1 MKKYII
7 TVFSII
13 LVLLVFD
20 WLYFYE
26 GMYFD
31 FGKEKTTEYFMKV
44 DGEEIYMKNGDT
56 FTPYE
61 IRGVNLGSGL
71 PGEWATSF
79 AIDKETYLRWFG
91 YIQEMGA
98 NTIRVYTIQS
108 NTFYDAFYEYNKDNK
123 NPLYML
129 HGVWVN
135 DYVLNSHRDA
145 YSKDFYD
152 TFLEHS
158 KIMVDVIHGN
168 RKLSSGRVASAG
180 YGTYKKDISDWVIG
194 YILGVEWDDS
204 TVSYTDDLYKDQE
217 DYSSYSGKYMYTSPE
232 ATPFE
237 TMLTMVGDKT
247 IEYETER
254 YGEQRLLAFS
264 NWPTTDPF
272 EYPQIITD
280 FFMKCAQVDVEHIK
294 TTDAFLSGQFVS
306 YHVYPYYPYYLSF
319 AEDWSVFGI
328 ESKDSFRDEQGRV
341 NAYKAYL
348 TMLNNHHTMPVVI
361 SEFGVSTGR
370 GMAQV
375 DKDTGRNQGNTS
387 EQAQGQALVDCWED
401 IKTSGCNGGCV
412 FTWQDEWFK
421 RTWNTMHA
429 VNLTR
434 TAYWSDYQTNEQ
446 YFGLLSFDPGKEKS
460 VCYVDGDVSEWTEND
475 KIQSRS
481 TELSVKYD
489 EKFMYFLVKK
499 DGLDFENE
507 VLYIPLDV
515 TPKTGSNYCKN
526 FDVKFDRDA
535 DFVIVLNG
543 KDNSRI
549 MVQERYDALRST
561 YSKDIYKFDTYFKNN
576 IPEKKSPKFVTIELI
591 LRTAIALSPETKET
605 VAESY
610 ETGKLLYGNANP
622 KSKEFN
628 SLADFCSSGDYIE
641 IKLPWQIMNFA
652 DPSKMEIHDD
662 YYDGNYGIEYIDI
675 DKMYAGIGMGDKRI
689 ELNEIKLQ
697 GWVNKVTYHERLKQ
711 SYYIMQGLWKGRE

>member
-1 MKKYII
+1 MKKFII
-7 TVFSII
+7 IISIII
-13 LVLLVFD
+13 LVLLALD

-26 GMYFD
+26 GVYLD
-31 FGKEKTTEYFMKV
+31 LGKEKPIEYFMKV
-44 DGEEIYMKNGDT
+44 DGEEIYMKKGDS
-56 FTPYE
+56 FEPFE

-71 PGEWATSF
+71 PGEWATAF
-79 AIDKETYLRWFG
+79 AIDEETYLRWFK
-91 YIQEMGA
+91 YIQDMGA
-98 NTIRVYTIQS
+98 NTIRIYTIQ
-108 NTFYDAFYEYNKDNK
+108 NDTFYNAFYKYNKDNK
-123 NPLYML
+123 NPLYMI

-152 TFLEHS
+152 TFLEHC
-158 KIMVDVIHGN
+158 KVMVNVIHGD
-168 RKLSSGRVASAG
+168 RKLNLGRVASAG
-180 YGTYKKDISDWVIG
+180 HGTYKKDVSDWVIG

-204 TVSYTDDLYKDQE
+204 TVAYTDDLYKGVQE
-217 DYSSYSGKYMYTSPE
+217 YSSYQGKYMYTSE
-232 ATPFE
+232 NASSFE
-237 TMLTMVGDKT
+237 TMLTMIGDKV
-247 IEYETER
+247 IEYETQR
-254 YGEQRLLAFS
+254 YGTQRLVAFS

-272 EYPQIITD
+272 EYPEIIKN

-328 ESKDSFRDEQGRV
+328 DSKESFINEQGKV
-341 NAYKAYL
+341 NAYRAYL
-348 TMLNNHHTMPVVI
+348 TMLNNHHTMPIVI

-387 EQAQGQALVDCWED
+387 EQAQGQALIDCWED
-401 IKTSGCNGGCV
+401 IKVTGCNGGCV

-421 RTWNTMHA
+421 RTWNTMHS

-460 VCYVDGDVSEWTEND
+460 VCYVDGNVSEWTEKD
-475 KIQSRS
+475 MVQSGN

-507 VLYIPLDV
+507 TLYIPLDI

-526 FDVKFDRDA
+526 FEVKFDRDA
-535 DFVIVLNG
+535 DFVIVLDG

-549 MVQERYDALRST
+549 MVQERYDVLRST

-576 IPEKKSPKFVTIELI
+576 IPEKNSPKFVTIELI

-622 KSKEFN
+622 KSQEFN

-641 IKLPWQIMNFA
+641 IKIPWQLLNFS
-652 DPSKMEIHDD
+652 DPSKMQIHDD
-662 YYDGNYGIEYIDI
+662 YYDGNYGIEYINI
-675 DKMYAGIGMGDKRI
+675 DRMYAGTGTGNERI
-689 ELNEIKLQ
+689 ALGEIKLN
-697 GWVNKVTYHERLKQ
+697 GWGNKVTYHERLKK
-711 SYYIMQGLWKGRE
+711 SYYIMQDLWKGCE

>member
-1 MKKYII
+1 MKKFII
-7 TVFSII
+7 IISIII
-13 LVLLVFD
+13 LVLLALD

-26 GMYFD
+26 GVYLD
-31 FGKEKTTEYFMKV
+31 LGKEKPIEYFMKV
-44 DGEEIYMKNGDT
+44 DGEEIYMKKGDS
-56 FTPYE
+56 FEPFE

-79 AIDKETYLRWFG
+79 AIDEETYLRWFK
-91 YIQEMGA
+91 YIQDMGA
-98 NTIRVYTIQS
+98 NTIRIYTIQ
-108 NTFYDAFYEYNKDNK
+108 NDTFYNAFYKYNKDNK
-123 NPLYML
+123 NPLYMI

-152 TFLEHS
+152 TFLEHC
-158 KIMVDVIHGN
+158 KVMVNVIHGD
-168 RKLSSGRVASAG
+168 RKLNLGRVASAG
-180 YGTYKKDISDWVIG
+180 HGTYKKDVSDWVIG

-204 TVSYTDDLYKDQE
+204 TVAYTDDLYKGVQG
-217 DYSSYSGKYMYTSPE
+217 YSSYQGKYMYTSE
-232 ATPFE
+232 NASPFE
-237 TMLTMVGDKT
+237 TMLTMIGDKF
-247 IEYETER
+247 IEYETQR
-254 YGEQRLLAFS
+254 YGTQRLVAFS

-272 EYPQIITD
+272 EYPEIIKN

-319 AEDWSVFGI
+319 AEDWSAFGI
-328 ESKDSFRDEQGRV
+328 DSKESFINEQGKV
-341 NAYKAYL
+341 NAYRAYL
-348 TMLNNHHTMPVVI
+348 TMLNNHHTMPIVI

-387 EQAQGQALVDCWED
+387 EQAQGQALIDCWED
-401 IKTSGCNGGCV
+401 IKVTGCNGGCV

-421 RTWNTMHA
+421 RTWNTMHS

-460 VCYVDGDVSEWTEND
+460 VCYVDGDVSEWTEKD
-475 KIQSRS
+475 MVQSGN

-507 VLYIPLDV
+507 TIYIPLDI

-535 DFVIVLNG
+535 DFVIVLDG

-561 YSKDIYKFDTYFKNN
+561 YSKDIYKFDTYYKNN
-576 IPEKKSPKFVTIELI
+576 IPEKNSPKFVTIELI

-622 KSKEFN
+622 KSQEFN

-641 IKLPWQIMNFA
+641 IKIPWQLLNFS
-652 DPSKMEIHDD
+652 DPSKMQIHDD
-662 YYDGNYGIEYIDI
+662 YYDGNYGIEYINI
-675 DKMYAGIGMGDKRI
+675 DRMYAGIGTGNERI
-689 ELNEIKLQ
+689 ALGEIKLK
-697 GWVNKVTYHERLKQ
+697 GWGNKVTYHERLKK
-711 SYYIMQGLWKGRE
+711 SYYIMQDLWKGCE